1 MNSPYPN
8 PFNPTVNI
16 EFSVLGKSVI
26 YLLVYDIKGTELETI
41 FKGVQN
47 PGFYKYSWTVGE
59 YPSGTYFI
67 SLKTEK
73 KKETKKIVL
82 LK

>member
-1 MNSPYPN
+1 
-8 PFNPTVNI
+8 
-16 EFSVLGKSVI
+16 
-26 YLLVYDIKGTELETI
+26 LVYDIKGTELETI

-47 PGFYKYSWTVGE
+47 PGFYKYSWTVE
-59 YPSGTYFI
+59 KYPSGTYFI
-67 SLKTEK
+67 SLKTEE